1 MILCVY
7 IFMQF
12 TISMFERR
20 RGIFVLVDEDVVF
33 FVVGGQFQDGV
44 FMEFETHFEV
54 ERVLGSLCRLLAFS
68 C

>member
-1 MILCVY
+1 
-7 IFMQF
+7 
-12 TISMFERR
+12 MFERR